1 MDEKKLADVNQVRTF
16 LPDHLIRLDGRSGVQ
31 IEFFVSSLKC
41 SEASRRFTSHLLG
54 LLVLLSWQY

>member
-31 IEFFVSSLKC
+31 IEFFVSSLKY
-41 SEASRRFTSHLLG
+41 SESSDLQAIC
-54 LLVLLSWQY
+54 